1 MAQKLIRE
9 LHAPAPYGGLVVA
22 ERPRNYEP
30 SARLSYRPDIDGLR
44 AIAVI
49 AVIASTPFQIPSE
62 ADLLALTC
70 SSSSSGFL
78 ITGLILTELE
88 RGEFSFL
95 RSTTGGSNAFS
106 LRSLSF

>member
-1 MAQKLIRE
+1 MRYAASLRGNMAQKLIRE

-49 AVIASTPFQIPSE
+49 AVIAFH
-62 ADLLALTC
+62 ALPNTFRG
-70 SSSSSGFL
+70 GF
-78 ITGLILTELE
+78 I
-88 RGEFSFL
+88 GESL
-95 RSTTGGSNAFS
+95 VRSMD
-106 LRSLSF
+106 SLSHRDND